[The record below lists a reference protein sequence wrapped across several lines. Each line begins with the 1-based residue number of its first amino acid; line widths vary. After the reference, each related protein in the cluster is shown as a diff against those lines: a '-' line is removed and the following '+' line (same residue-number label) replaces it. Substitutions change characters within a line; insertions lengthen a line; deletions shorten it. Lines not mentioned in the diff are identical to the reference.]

1 MQNNLL
7 NLASIAPMAI
17 LGGFALLMLA
27 VSLFA
32 RTLSYKFYAVITILA
47 LALGFGLVFGYNS
60 GIRGLFDVMLVDGIA
75 TLSMLIMLAGSI
87 FFIFLSLGARSAHE
101 YHTAEFFVLFLFVLV
116 GYEFMVAS
124 ESLMMILVG
133 LETGSLALYTL
144 IALHNRARSVEA
156 ALKYFIMGALGSGF
170 FAFGAAM
177 FFLSTGSMEISNIAQ
192 IAKSSNLQTSILLF
206 AACSFM
212 IVSIGF
218 KLSLIPF
225 HTWTPDVY
233 EGASSAMAGFMS
245 VVPKIAGFVV
255 AIRLFEA
262 LGSIGV
268 QWLNI
273 VLYAVAVATM
283 SLANLMALVQRDIKR
298 MLAFSSVSHAGFVL
312 CAIVIGSTQANA
324 ALFTYWILYAVANLG
339 AFAFIWCVRQRR
351 ARSLNLKFKAQS
363 PALNLNANSEE
374 KWNFT
379 RKTAP
384 VFAAGRESGF
394 AAGDDGLNFKAEA
407 DESNFKLEDEAG
419 EGNFKTERFEKNF
432 KFDGDAR
439 GGGIKIDRDAQARSR
454 ADKSGAEICEQSSK
468 FTARFEHPFEK
479 FDGLIRTHPLFAL
492 CAAIFMLSLAGIP
505 PFSVFWGKMY
515 LLSAAVNSGYFALA
529 VIMAVN
535 SALALYY
542 YLRLIVRMFLHEPR
556 EDAELDGSLSAVSVQ
571 IKFAVVLASVAC
583 VLAPF
588 LVKFLTGAVNNFV
601 FLSGY

>member
-87 FFIFLSLGARSAHE
+87 FFIFLSLGARSAHD

-124 ESLMMILVG
+124 ESLMVILVG

-177 FFLSTGSMEISNIAQ
+177 FFISTGSMEISNIAQ
-192 IAKSSNLQTSILLF
+192 IAKSSNLQTNVLLF

-233 EGASSAMAGFMS
+233 EGASSAMAGFLS

-262 LGSIGV
+262 LQSIGV

-283 SLANLMALVQRDIKR
+283 SLSNLMALVQRDVKR

-351 ARSLNLKFKAQS
+351 ACSLNLKFKTRS
-363 PALNLNANSEE
+363 PALNLNAN
-374 KWNFT
+374 
-379 RKTAP
+379 
-384 VFAAGRESGF
+384 G
-394 AAGDDGLNFKAEA
+394 
-407 DESNFKLEDEAG
+407 ED
-419 EGNFKTERFEKNF
+419 EGNFISNAKLSFSQNHELADSANELNLGVNGQNLACGERSSKASEQNSKENEQNF
-432 KFDGDAR
+432 KESEPGTEASFFGT
-439 GGGIKIDRDAQARSR
+439 KTCEP
-454 ADKSGAEICEQSSK
+454 GAEICAQSSK
-468 FTARFEHPFEK
+468 FAARFEHPFEK

-556 EDAELDGSLSAVSVQ
+556 EDAELDGSLSTVSVQ

>member
-124 ESLMMILVG
+124 ENLMMILVG

-144 IALHNRARSVEA
+144 IALHNRARSIEA

-170 FAFGAAM
+170 FVFGAAM

-192 IAKSSNLQTSILLF
+192 IAKSSNLQTSVLLF

-273 VLYAVAVATM
+273 VLYVVAVVTM
-283 SLANLMALVQRDIKR
+283 SLANLMALVQRDVKR

-351 ARSLNLKFKAQS
+351 ARSLNLKFKTQS
-363 PALNLNANSEE
+363 PALNLNANGKE

-384 VFAAGRESGF
+384 AFAADRESGF

-407 DESNFKLEDEAG
+407 DERNFKLEDEAG

-432 KFDGDAR
+432 KFDSGGR
-439 GGGIKIDRDAQARSR
+439 GGGIKIDRDAQDRSR
-454 ADKSGAEICEQSSK
+454 ADRPGAEICAQSSK
-468 FTARFEHPFEK
+468 FAARFEHPFEK

-556 EDAELDGSLSAVSVQ
+556 EDAGLDGSLSAVSVQ

>member
-1 MQNNLL
+1 
-7 NLASIAPMAI
+7 MAI

-192 IAKSSNLQTSILLF
+192 IAKSSNLQTNVLLF

-233 EGASSAMAGFMS
+233 EGASSAMAGFLS

-262 LGSIGV
+262 LQSIGV

-273 VLYAVAVATM
+273 VLYAVAVLTM
-283 SLANLMALVQRDIKR
+283 SLANLMALVQRDVKR

-351 ARSLNLKFKAQS
+351 ARSLNLKFKTQNS
-363 PALNLNANSEE
+363 ALNLNVNGEASESSISNTKPAFSQNHE
-374 KWNFT
+374 
-379 RKTAP
+379 P
-384 VFAAGRESGF
+384 SSAGELNLGASGQIS
-394 AAGDDGLNFKAEA
+394 ACGERNFKVSEQNSKASGSNLKATEPGAEA
-407 DESNFKLEDEAG
+407 SLFG
-419 EGNFKTERFEKNF
+419 TKTCEP
-432 KFDGDAR
+432 GA
-439 GGGIKIDRDAQARSR
+439 KICA
-454 ADKSGAEICEQSSK
+454 QSSK
-468 FTARFEHPFEK
+468 FAARFEHPFEK

-556 EDAELDGSLSAVSVQ
+556 KDAELDGSLSAVSVQ

-583 VLAPF
+583 VLAPL

>member
-144 IALHNRARSVEA
+144 IALHNRARSIEA

-192 IAKSSNLQTSILLF
+192 IAKSSNLQTNVLLF

-233 EGASSAMAGFMS
+233 DGASSAMAGFLS

-262 LGSIGV
+262 LQSIGV

-273 VLYAVAVATM
+273 VLYAVAVLTM
-283 SLANLMALVQRDIKR
+283 SLANLMALVQRDVKR
-298 MLAFSSVSHAGFVL
+298 MLAFSSISHAGFVL

-351 ARSLNLKFKAQS
+351 ARSLNLKFKTQS
-363 PALNLNANSEE
+363 SALNLNANGEGSESFISNAKPAFSQNHE
-374 KWNFT
+374 
-379 RKTAP
+379 P
-384 VFAAGRESGF
+384 SSAGKLNLGASGQIS
-394 AAGDDGLNFKAEA
+394 ACDEWNFKASEQ
-407 DESNFKLEDEAG
+407 NFKVG
-419 EGNFKTERFEKNF
+419 EQNSKENEQNFKASEP
-432 KFDGDAR
+432 
-439 GGGIKIDRDAQARSR
+439 
-454 ADKSGAEICEQSSK
+454 GAEATLFGTETCEPGAETFEQSSK

-542 YLRLIVRMFLHEPR
+542 YLRLIVRMFLHEPQ
-556 EDAELDGSLSAVSVQ
+556 EDAELDGSLGAVSVQ

>member
-32 RTLSYKFYAVITILA
+32 RRLSYKFYAVITILA

-144 IALHNRARSVEA
+144 IALHNRARSIEA

-192 IAKSSNLQTSILLF
+192 IAKSSNLQTSVLLF

-233 EGASSAMAGFMS
+233 EGASSAMTGFMS

-262 LGSIGV
+262 LESIGV
-268 QWLNI
+268 QWLNT

-283 SLANLMALVQRDIKR
+283 SLANLMALVQRDVKR

-351 ARSLNLKFKAQS
+351 ARSFGSGPEVGAAGLKFCYENSASNGQNFKTE
-363 PALNLNANSEE
+363 PACA
-374 KWNFT
+374 
-379 RKTAP
+379 R
-384 VFAAGRESGF
+384 
-394 AAGDDGLNFKAEA
+394 DDGLNFKAEA
-407 DESNFKLEDEAG
+407 DERNFKLEDEVG
-419 EGNFKTERFEKNF
+419 GGNFKTERFEKNF
-432 KFDGDAR
+432 KFDGGGR

-454 ADKSGAEICEQSSK
+454 VDKPGAEICAQSSK
-468 FTARFEHPFEK
+468 FAARFEHPFEK

-556 EDAELDGSLSAVSVQ
+556 TDAELNGSLSAVSVQ

>member
-144 IALHNRARSVEA
+144 IALHNRARSIEA

-192 IAKSSNLQTSILLF
+192 IAKSSNLQTSVLLF

-262 LGSIGV
+262 LGSIGM

-339 AFAFIWCVRQRR
+339 AFAFIWCVRQRH
-351 ARSLNLKFKAQS
+351 ARSFGSGPEVSAAGLKFCCESSASNGQD
-363 PALNLNANSEE
+363 
-374 KWNFT
+374 F
-379 RKTAP
+379 KTEA
-384 VFAAGRESGF
+384 VCAR
-394 AAGDDGLNFKAEA
+394 DDGLNFKAEA
-407 DESNFKLEDEAG
+407 GERNFKLGDEAG
-419 EGNFKTERFEKNF
+419 KGNFKTERFEKNF
-432 KFDGDAR
+432 KFDGGER
-439 GGGIKIDRDAQARSR
+439 GGGIKINRDAQARSR
-454 ADKSGAEICEQSSK
+454 ADRPGAEICEQSSK
-468 FTARFEHPFEK
+468 FAARFEHPFEK

-542 YLRLIVRMFLHEPR
+542 YLRLIVCMFLHEPR
-556 EDAELDGSLSAVSVQ
+556 EDAELDGSLDAVSVQ

>member
-1 MQNNLL
+1 
-7 NLASIAPMAI
+7 
-17 LGGFALLMLA
+17 MLA

-192 IAKSSNLQTSILLF
+192 IAKSSNLQTNVLLF

-233 EGASSAMAGFMS
+233 EGASSAMAGFLS

-283 SLANLMALVQRDIKR
+283 SLANLMALVQRDVKR

-339 AFAFIWCVRQRR
+339 AFAFIWCVRQRH
-351 ARSLNLKFKAQS
+351 ARSLNLKFKTQN
-363 PALNLNANSEE
+363 PTLNLNANGESFISNARPSFLQNHEPSFAGELNLDASGQISACAEWSVKASEQNS
-374 KWNFT
+374 K
-379 RKTAP
+379 
-384 VFAAGRESGF
+384 AGEQNLKASEPG
-394 AAGDDGLNFKAEA
+394 AEA
-407 DESNFKLEDEAG
+407 SFFG
-419 EGNFKTERFEKNF
+419 TETCEP
-432 KFDGDAR
+432 
-439 GGGIKIDRDAQARSR
+439 
-454 ADKSGAEICEQSSK
+454 GAEICAQSSK
-468 FTARFEHPFEK
+468 SAARFEHPFEK
-479 FDGLIRTHPLFAL
+479 FDGLIRTHLLFAL

-556 EDAELDGSLSAVSVQ
+556 EDAELDGSLGAVSVQ
-571 IKFAVVLASVAC
+571 IKFAVVLASAAC

>member
-144 IALHNRARSVEA
+144 IALHNRARSIEA
-156 ALKYFIMGALGSGF
+156 ALKYFIMGAMGSGF

-177 FFLSTGSMEISNIAQ
+177 FFLSTGSMEISHIAQ
-192 IAKSSNLQTSILLF
+192 IAKSSNLQTSVLLF
-206 AACSFM
+206 VACSFM

-233 EGASSAMAGFMS
+233 EGASSAMAGFLS

-262 LGSIGV
+262 LQSIGV

-273 VLYAVAVATM
+273 VLYAVAVLTM
-283 SLANLMALVQRDIKR
+283 SLANLMALVQRDVKR

-351 ARSLNLKFKAQS
+351 ARSLNLKFKTQS
-363 PALNLNANSEE
+363 PALNLNANGEE
-374 KWNFT
+374 KENFISNAKLSFSQDYEPGAT
-379 RKTAP
+379 GELNLGANGENLACGERSFK
-384 VFAAGRESGF
+384 AGEQ
-394 AAGDDGLNFKAEA
+394 NFKASEPGAEA
-407 DESNFKLEDEAG
+407 SFFG
-419 EGNFKTERFEKNF
+419 TETCEP
-432 KFDGDAR
+432 
-439 GGGIKIDRDAQARSR
+439 
-454 ADKSGAEICEQSSK
+454 GAEICAQSSK
-468 FTARFEHPFEK
+468 FAARFEHPFEK

-492 CAAIFMLSLAGIP
+492 CSAIFMLSLAGIP

-542 YLRLIVRMFLHEPR
+542 YLRLIVRMFLHEPQ
-556 EDAELDGSLSAVSVQ
+556 EDAELNGSLSAVSVQ
-571 IKFAVVLASVAC
+571 IKFAVVIASVAC

>member
-192 IAKSSNLQTSILLF
+192 IAKSSNLQTNVLLF

-233 EGASSAMAGFMS
+233 EGASSAMAGFLS

-262 LGSIGV
+262 LQSIGV

-273 VLYAVAVATM
+273 VLYAVAVLTM
-283 SLANLMALVQRDIKR
+283 SLANLMALVQRDVKR

-351 ARSLNLKFKAQS
+351 ARSLNLKFKTQS
-363 PALNLNANSEE
+363 PALNLNANGESSISNP
-374 KWNFT
+374 KPAFSQN
-379 RKTAP
+379 
-384 VFAAGRESGF
+384 RELGSTGE
-394 AAGDDGLNFKAEA
+394 LNLGENGQDSAYAEQ
-407 DESNFKLEDEAG
+407 
-419 EGNFKTERFEKNF
+419 NFKTTEQNSK
-432 KFDGDAR
+432 A
-439 GGGIKIDRDAQARSR
+439 GGPNLKAIEPGAEASLFGTETCEL
-454 ADKSGAEICEQSSK
+454 GAEICEQSSN
-468 FTARFEHPFEK
+468 FAARFEHPFEK

-556 EDAELDGSLSAVSVQ
+556 KDAELDGSLSAVSVQ
-571 IKFAVVLASVAC
+571 IKFAVVIASVAC

>member
-101 YHTAEFFVLFLFVLV
+101 YHTAEFFVLFLLVLV

-192 IAKSSNLQTSILLF
+192 IAKSSNLQTSVLLF

-283 SLANLMALVQRDIKR
+283 SLANLMALVQRDVKR
-298 MLAFSSVSHAGFVL
+298 MLAFSSISHAGFVL

-351 ARSLNLKFKAQS
+351 ARSFVSQPKVSAAGLKFCYE
-363 PALNLNANSEE
+363 NSASNGQ
-374 KWNFT
+374 NF
-379 RKTAP
+379 KTEPTCA
-384 VFAAGRESGF
+384 R
-394 AAGDDGLNFKAEA
+394 DDGQNFKAEA
-407 DESNFKLEDEAG
+407 DERNFKIEDEAG
-419 EGNFKTERFEKNF
+419 KGNFKIERSEKQF
-432 KFDGDAR
+432 KFDGGKR
-439 GGGIKIDRDAQARSR
+439 GRGIKIDRGTQTRSR
-454 ADKSGAEICEQSSK
+454 ADKSGAEICAQSSK
-468 FTARFEHPFEK
+468 FAARFEHPFEK

-505 PFSVFWGKMY
+505 PFSVFWGKIY

-542 YLRLIVRMFLHEPR
+542 YLHLIVRMFLHEPR
-556 EDAELDGSLSAVSVQ
+556 TDAELDGSLSAVSVQ

>member
-192 IAKSSNLQTSILLF
+192 IAKSSNLQTNVLLF

-233 EGASSAMAGFMS
+233 EGASSAMAGFLS

-262 LGSIGV
+262 LQSIGV

-273 VLYAVAVATM
+273 VLYAVAVLTM
-283 SLANLMALVQRDIKR
+283 SLSNLMALVQRDVKR

-351 ARSLNLKFKAQS
+351 ARSLNLKFKTQS
-363 PALNLNANSEE
+363 IALNLNANGEEGNFISNAKPSFSQNHEPVSAGELNLSENGQNLACGE
-374 KWNFT
+374 RSFKASEQNF
-379 RKTAP
+379 K
-384 VFAAGRESGF
+384 VGEQNSKENEQ
-394 AAGDDGLNFKAEA
+394 NFKASEPGAEA
-407 DESNFKLEDEAG
+407 TLFG
-419 EGNFKTERFEKNF
+419 TKTCEP
-432 KFDGDAR
+432 
-439 GGGIKIDRDAQARSR
+439 
-454 ADKSGAEICEQSSK
+454 GAEICAQSSK
-468 FTARFEHPFEK
+468 FAARFEHPFEK

-515 LLSAAVNSGYFALA
+515 LLSAAVNSGHFALA

-556 EDAELDGSLSAVSVQ
+556 EDAELDGSLGAVSVQ

>member
-101 YHTAEFFVLFLFVLV
+101 YHTAEFFVLFLLVLV

-192 IAKSSNLQTSILLF
+192 IAKSSNLQTNVLLF

-233 EGASSAMAGFMS
+233 EGASSAMAGFLS

-262 LGSIGV
+262 LQSIGV

-273 VLYAVAVATM
+273 VLYAVAVLTM
-283 SLANLMALVQRDIKR
+283 SLSNLMALVQRDVKR

-351 ARSLNLKFKAQS
+351 ARSLNLKFKTQNS
-363 PALNLNANSEE
+363 ALNLNTNGEDEENFISNAKLSFSQNHELGSTGKLNLGANGQISACAEWSVKASEQ
-374 KWNFT
+374 
-379 RKTAP
+379 
-384 VFAAGRESGF
+384 
-394 AAGDDGLNFKAEA
+394 NFKEN
-407 DESNFKLEDEAG
+407 EQNFKESEPGAEVSLFG
-419 EGNFKTERFEKNF
+419 TKTCEP
-432 KFDGDAR
+432 
-439 GGGIKIDRDAQARSR
+439 
-454 ADKSGAEICEQSSK
+454 GAEICAQSSK

-542 YLRLIVRMFLHEPR
+542 YLRLIVCMFLHEPR
-556 EDAELDGSLSAVSVQ
+556 EDAGLDGSLSAVSVQ

>member
-1 MQNNLL
+1 
-7 NLASIAPMAI
+7 MAI

-192 IAKSSNLQTSILLF
+192 IAKSSNLQTSVLLF

-233 EGASSAMAGFMS
+233 EGASSAMAGFLS

-262 LGSIGV
+262 LQSIGV

-283 SLANLMALVQRDIKR
+283 SLANLMALVQRDVKR

-351 ARSLNLKFKAQS
+351 ARSLNLKFKTQS
-363 PALNLNANSEE
+363 PALNLNAN
-374 KWNFT
+374 
-379 RKTAP
+379 
-384 VFAAGRESGF
+384 G
-394 AAGDDGLNFKAEA
+394 
-407 DESNFKLEDEAG
+407 ED
-419 EGNFKTERFEKNF
+419 EGNFISNAKLSFSQNHELGSTSKLNLDANGQISACAEQNF
-432 KFDGDAR
+432 KMAEQNS
-439 GGGIKIDRDAQARSR
+439 KA
-454 ADKSGAEICEQSSK
+454 SGSNLKAIEPGAEASLFGTETCEPSAEICAQSSK
-468 FTARFEHPFEK
+468 FSARFEHPFEK

-556 EDAELDGSLSAVSVQ
+556 EDAGLDGSLSAVSVQ

-583 VLAPF
+583 ALAPF

>member
-1 MQNNLL
+1 
-7 NLASIAPMAI
+7 MAI

-170 FAFGAAM
+170 FAFGAAI

-233 EGASSAMAGFMS
+233 EGASSAMAGFLS

-262 LGSIGV
+262 LQSIGV

-273 VLYAVAVATM
+273 VLYAVAVLTM
-283 SLANLMALVQRDIKR
+283 SLANLMALVQRDVKR

-324 ALFTYWILYAVANLG
+324 ALFTYWILYAAANLG

-351 ARSLNLKFKAQS
+351 ASSFESGPEVGAGGLKFCYE
-363 PALNLNANSEE
+363 NSASNGQ
-374 KWNFT
+374 NF
-379 RKTAP
+379 KTELAC
-384 VFAAGRESGF
+384 AR
-394 AAGDDGLNFKAEA
+394 DDGLNFKTEA
-407 DESNFKLEDEAG
+407 DGRNFKLEDEAG
-419 EGNFKTERFEKNF
+419 KGNFKTERFEKNF
-432 KFDGDAR
+432 KFDG
-439 GGGIKIDRDAQARSR
+439 GGQGGDIKIDRDAQTGSR
-454 ADKSGAEICEQSSK
+454 VDKPGAEICAQSSRLA
-468 FTARFEHPFEK
+468 ARFEHPFDK

-492 CAAIFMLSLAGIP
+492 CSAIFMLSLAGIP

-556 EDAELDGSLSAVSVQ
+556 KDAELDGSLSAVSVQ

>member
-1 MQNNLL
+1 
-7 NLASIAPMAI
+7 MAI

-32 RTLSYKFYAVITILA
+32 RALSYKFYAVITILA

-192 IAKSSNLQTSILLF
+192 IAKSSNLQTNVLLF

-233 EGASSAMAGFMS
+233 EGASSAMAGFLS

-262 LGSIGV
+262 LQSIGV

-273 VLYAVAVATM
+273 VLYAIAVLTM
-283 SLANLMALVQRDIKR
+283 SLANLMALVQRDVKR

-351 ARSLNLKFKAQS
+351 ARSLNLKFKTQS
-363 PALNLNANSEE
+363 PALNLNANGESFISNAKPAFSQNHE
-374 KWNFT
+374 
-379 RKTAP
+379 P
-384 VFAAGRESGF
+384 SFAGELNLDASGQDS
-394 AAGDDGLNFKAEA
+394 ACGEWNFKASEQNSKANGSNLKAIEPGAEA
-407 DESNFKLEDEAG
+407 TLFG
-419 EGNFKTERFEKNF
+419 TETCEP
-432 KFDGDAR
+432 
-439 GGGIKIDRDAQARSR
+439 
-454 ADKSGAEICEQSSK
+454 GAEICAQSSK
-468 FTARFEHPFEK
+468 FTVRFEHPFEK

-556 EDAELDGSLSAVSVQ
+556 KDAELDGSLSAVSVQ

>member
-124 ESLMMILVG
+124 ENLMMILVG

-144 IALHNRARSVEA
+144 IALHNRTRSVEA

-170 FAFGAAM
+170 FAFGAVM

-192 IAKSSNLQTSILLF
+192 IAKSSNLQTSVLLF

-233 EGASSAMAGFMS
+233 EGAGSAMAGFLS

-262 LGSIGV
+262 LQSIGV

-273 VLYAVAVATM
+273 VLYAVAVLTM
-283 SLANLMALVQRDIKR
+283 SLANLMALVQRDVKR
-298 MLAFSSVSHAGFVL
+298 MLAFSSISHAGFVL

-351 ARSLNLKFKAQS
+351 ARSLNLKFKTQS
-363 PALNLNANSEE
+363 PALNLNANGESFISNARLSFSQNDE
-374 KWNFT
+374 
-379 RKTAP
+379 P
-384 VFAAGRESGF
+384 SFAGELNLDASGQNL
-394 AAGDDGLNFKAEA
+394 ACGEWNFKASEQNSKANGQNLKATGPGAEA
-407 DESNFKLEDEAG
+407 SLFG
-419 EGNFKTERFEKNF
+419 TKTCEP
-432 KFDGDAR
+432 
-439 GGGIKIDRDAQARSR
+439 
-454 ADKSGAEICEQSSK
+454 GAEICEQSSK

-542 YLRLIVRMFLHEPR
+542 YLRLIVRMFLHEPQAN
-556 EDAELDGSLSAVSVQ
+556 AELDGSLGAVSVQ

>member
-60 GIRGLFDVMLVDGIA
+60 GIHGLFDVMLVDGIA

-144 IALHNRARSVEA
+144 IALHNRARSIEA

-192 IAKSSNLQTSILLF
+192 IAKSSNLQTNVLLF

-245 VVPKIAGFVV
+245 VVPNIAGFVV

-262 LGSIGV
+262 LQSIGV

-273 VLYAVAVATM
+273 VLYAVAVLTM
-283 SLANLMALVQRDIKR
+283 SLANLMALVQRDVKR

-351 ARSLNLKFKAQS
+351 ARSLNLKFKTQS
-363 PALNLNANSEE
+363 PALNLNANGEEGNFISNAKLSFSQNHKLGSTGELNLSANGQNSACDERSFKASEQ
-374 KWNFT
+374 NF
-379 RKTAP
+379 K
-384 VFAAGRESGF
+384 VGEQNSKENEQ
-394 AAGDDGLNFKAEA
+394 NFKAIEPCAEA
-407 DESNFKLEDEAG
+407 ALFG
-419 EGNFKTERFEKNF
+419 TETCEL
-432 KFDGDAR
+432 
-439 GGGIKIDRDAQARSR
+439 
-454 ADKSGAEICEQSSK
+454 GAKICEQSSN
-468 FTARFEHPFEK
+468 FAARFEHPFEK

-556 EDAELDGSLSAVSVQ
+556 KDAELDGSLSTVSVQ

>member
-144 IALHNRARSVEA
+144 IALHNRTRSIEA

-192 IAKSSNLQTSILLF
+192 IAKSSNLQTNVLLF

-283 SLANLMALVQRDIKR
+283 SLANLMALVQRDVKR

-351 ARSLNLKFKAQS
+351 ERSLNLKFKTQS
-363 PALNLNANSEE
+363 PALNLNANGESSISNSKPAFSQNHEPGSAGELNLGASGQDSACAEWSVKASEQNSKASE
-374 KWNFT
+374 Q
-379 RKTAP
+379 
-384 VFAAGRESGF
+384 
-394 AAGDDGLNFKAEA
+394 NFKAIEPGAEA
-407 DESNFKLEDEAG
+407 TLFG
-419 EGNFKTERFEKNF
+419 TETCEP
-432 KFDGDAR
+432 
-439 GGGIKIDRDAQARSR
+439 
-454 ADKSGAEICEQSSK
+454 GAEICEQSSK

-515 LLSAAVNSGYFALA
+515 LLSAAVNSGYFTLA

-556 EDAELDGSLSAVSVQ
+556 KDAELDGSLSAVSVQ

>member
-1 MQNNLL
+1 
-7 NLASIAPMAI
+7 MAI

-170 FAFGAAM
+170 FAFGAVM

-192 IAKSSNLQTSILLF
+192 IAKSSNLQTNVLLF

-233 EGASSAMAGFMS
+233 EGASSAMAGFLS

-262 LGSIGV
+262 LQSIGV

-273 VLYAVAVATM
+273 VLYAVAVLTM
-283 SLANLMALVQRDIKR
+283 SLANLMALVQRDVKR
-298 MLAFSSVSHAGFVL
+298 MLAFSSISHAGFVL

-351 ARSLNLKFKAQS
+351 ARSLNLKFKTQS
-363 PALNLNANSEE
+363 PALNLNANGESSISNPKPAFSQNHEPSFAGELNLSSSGQDSVCAEWSVKASEQNS
-374 KWNFT
+374 K
-379 RKTAP
+379 A
-384 VFAAGRESGF
+384 SGSNLK
-394 AAGDDGLNFKAEA
+394 ATKLGAEA
-407 DESNFKLEDEAG
+407 SLFG
-419 EGNFKTERFEKNF
+419 TKTCEP
-432 KFDGDAR
+432 
-439 GGGIKIDRDAQARSR
+439 
-454 ADKSGAEICEQSSK
+454 GAEICAQSSK
-468 FTARFEHPFEK
+468 FAARFEHPFEK

-556 EDAELDGSLSAVSVQ
+556 EDAEFDGSLSAVSVQ

>member
-1 MQNNLL
+1 
-7 NLASIAPMAI
+7 MAI

-27 VSLFA
+27 VSLFV

-192 IAKSSNLQTSILLF
+192 IAKSSNLQTSVLLF

-233 EGASSAMAGFMS
+233 EGASSAMAGFLS

-262 LGSIGV
+262 LQSIGV

-273 VLYAVAVATM
+273 VLYAVAVLTM
-283 SLANLMALVQRDIKR
+283 SLANLMALVQRDVKR

-324 ALFTYWILYAVANLG
+324 ALFNYWILYAVANLG
-339 AFAFIWCVRQRR
+339 AFAFIWCVRERR
-351 ARSLNLKFKAQS
+351 ARSLNLKFKTQS
-363 PALNLNANSEE
+363 VALNLNTNGDEEGIFISNAKLSFSQNHELADLANELNLGANGENLACGERSF
-374 KWNFT
+374 K
-379 RKTAP
+379 
-384 VFAAGRESGF
+384 SGEQNSKENEQ
-394 AAGDDGLNFKAEA
+394 NFKESEPGAEA
-407 DESNFKLEDEAG
+407 ALFG
-419 EGNFKTERFEKNF
+419 TETCEP
-432 KFDGDAR
+432 GA
-439 GGGIKIDRDAQARSR
+439 KICA
-454 ADKSGAEICEQSSK
+454 QSSK
-468 FTARFEHPFEK
+468 FAARFEHPFEK

-492 CAAIFMLSLAGIP
+492 CVAIFMLSLAGIP

-556 EDAELDGSLSAVSVQ
+556 KDAELDGSLSAVSVQ

>member
-233 EGASSAMAGFMS
+233 EGASSAMAGFLS

-262 LGSIGV
+262 LQSIGV

-273 VLYAVAVATM
+273 VLYAVAVLTM
-283 SLANLMALVQRDIKR
+283 SLANLMALVQRDVKR

-324 ALFTYWILYAVANLG
+324 ALFTYWILYAVANFG

-351 ARSLNLKFKAQS
+351 ARSLNLKFKTQS
-363 PALNLNANSEE
+363 PALNLNANGESSISNAKPTFSQNHELADLANELNLGANGQISACAEWSVKASEQNS
-374 KWNFT
+374 K
-379 RKTAP
+379 
-384 VFAAGRESGF
+384 AGEQNLKASEPG
-394 AAGDDGLNFKAEA
+394 AEA
-407 DESNFKLEDEAG
+407 SFFG
-419 EGNFKTERFEKNF
+419 TETCEP
-432 KFDGDAR
+432 
-439 GGGIKIDRDAQARSR
+439 
-454 ADKSGAEICEQSSK
+454 GAEICAQSSK
-468 FTARFEHPFEK
+468 FAARFEHPFEK
-479 FDGLIRTHPLFAL
+479 FDGLIRTHLLFAL

-556 EDAELDGSLSAVSVQ
+556 EDAELDGSLGAVSVQ
-571 IKFAVVLASVAC
+571 IKFAVVLASAAC

>member
-192 IAKSSNLQTSILLF
+192 IAKSSNLQTSVLLF

-233 EGASSAMAGFMS
+233 EGASSAMAGFLS

-262 LGSIGV
+262 LQSIGV

-273 VLYAVAVATM
+273 VLYAVAVLTM
-283 SLANLMALVQRDIKR
+283 SLANLMALVQRDVKR

-351 ARSLNLKFKAQS
+351 ARSLNLKFKTQS
-363 PALNLNANSEE
+363 PALNLNANGEE
-374 KWNFT
+374 KENFISNAKLSFSQDYEPGAT
-379 RKTAP
+379 GELNLGANGQNLACGERSFK
-384 VFAAGRESGF
+384 AGEQ
-394 AAGDDGLNFKAEA
+394 NFKASEPGAEA
-407 DESNFKLEDEAG
+407 SFFG
-419 EGNFKTERFEKNF
+419 TETCEP
-432 KFDGDAR
+432 
-439 GGGIKIDRDAQARSR
+439 
-454 ADKSGAEICEQSSK
+454 GAEICAQSSK
-468 FTARFEHPFEK
+468 FAARFEHPFEK

-492 CAAIFMLSLAGIP
+492 CSAIFMLSLAGIP

>member
-192 IAKSSNLQTSILLF
+192 IAKSSNLQTSVLLF

-233 EGASSAMAGFMS
+233 EGASSAMAGFLS

-262 LGSIGV
+262 LQSIGV

-283 SLANLMALVQRDIKR
+283 SLANLMALVQRDVKR

-351 ARSLNLKFKAQS
+351 ARSLNLKFKTQS
-363 PALNLNANSEE
+363 PALNLNANGESSIS
-374 KWNFT
+374 NT
-379 RKTAP
+379 RP
-384 VFAAGRESGF
+384 SFSQNHESSFAGELNLDANGQISACAEQ
-394 AAGDDGLNFKAEA
+394 NFKMAEQNSKASGSNLKAIEPGAEA
-407 DESNFKLEDEAG
+407 SLFG
-419 EGNFKTERFEKNF
+419 TETCEP
-432 KFDGDAR
+432 
-439 GGGIKIDRDAQARSR
+439 S
-454 ADKSGAEICEQSSK
+454 AEICAQSSK
-468 FTARFEHPFEK
+468 FSARFEHPFEK

-556 EDAELDGSLSAVSVQ
+556 EDAGLDGSLSAVSVQ

-583 VLAPF
+583 ALAPF

>member
-1 MQNNLL
+1 
-7 NLASIAPMAI
+7 MAI

-124 ESLMMILVG
+124 ENLMMILVG

-144 IALHNRARSVEA
+144 IALHNRARSIEA

-192 IAKSSNLQTSILLF
+192 IAKSSNLQTSVLLF

-233 EGASSAMAGFMS
+233 EGASSAMTGFMS

-262 LGSIGV
+262 LGSIGM

-283 SLANLMALVQRDIKR
+283 SLANLMALVQRDVKR

-339 AFAFIWCVRQRR
+339 AFAFVWCVRQRR
-351 ARSLNLKFKAQS
+351 ARSLNLKFKTRS
-363 PALNLNANSEE
+363 PALNLNTNGEGSISNVRPSFSQNYESDSTSKLNLGVNGENLACGERSSKASEQNSKENE
-374 KWNFT
+374 Q
-379 RKTAP
+379 
-384 VFAAGRESGF
+384 
-394 AAGDDGLNFKAEA
+394 NFKASEP
-407 DESNFKLEDEAG
+407 
-419 EGNFKTERFEKNF
+419 
-432 KFDGDAR
+432 
-439 GGGIKIDRDAQARSR
+439 
-454 ADKSGAEICEQSSK
+454 GAEASLFGTEACKPGAETFEQSSK

-556 EDAELDGSLSAVSVQ
+556 EDAELNGSLGAVSVQ

>member
-1 MQNNLL
+1 
-7 NLASIAPMAI
+7 MAI

-144 IALHNRARSVEA
+144 IALHNRARSIEA

-192 IAKSSNLQTSILLF
+192 IAKSSNLQTNVLLF

-233 EGASSAMAGFMS
+233 EGASSAMAGFLS

-273 VLYAVAVATM
+273 VLYAVAVLTM
-283 SLANLMALVQRDIKR
+283 SLANLMALVQRDVKR

-339 AFAFIWCVRQRR
+339 AFAFVWCVRQRR
-351 ARSLNLKFKAQS
+351 ARSLNLKFKTQS
-363 PALNLNANSEE
+363 PALNLNANGESSISNPKPAFSQNREPSFAGKLNLGANGQISACTEWSVKASEQNSKASGPNLKAIE
-374 KWNFT
+374 PGVEASLFGT
-379 RKTAP
+379 KTCEP
-384 VFAAGRESGF
+384 
-394 AAGDDGLNFKAEA
+394 
-407 DESNFKLEDEAG
+407 
-419 EGNFKTERFEKNF
+419 
-432 KFDGDAR
+432 
-439 GGGIKIDRDAQARSR
+439 
-454 ADKSGAEICEQSSK
+454 GAEICAQSSK
-468 FTARFEHPFEK
+468 FAARFEHPFEK

-556 EDAELDGSLSAVSVQ
+556 KDAELDGSLSAVSVQ
-571 IKFAVVLASVAC
+571 IKFAVVLASAAC

>member
-1 MQNNLL
+1 
-7 NLASIAPMAI
+7 MAI

-47 LALGFGLVFGYNS
+47 LALGLGLVFGYNS

-124 ESLMMILVG
+124 ENLMMILVG

-192 IAKSSNLQTSILLF
+192 IAKSSNLQTNVLLF

-233 EGASSAMAGFMS
+233 EGASSAMAGFLS

-283 SLANLMALVQRDIKR
+283 SLANLMALVQRDVKR

-351 ARSLNLKFKAQS
+351 ARALNLKFKTQN
-363 PALNLNANSEE
+363 PALNLNIN
-374 KWNFT
+374 
-379 RKTAP
+379 
-384 VFAAGRESGF
+384 
-394 AAGDDGLNFKAEA
+394 
-407 DESNFKLEDEAG
+407 DED
-419 EGNFKTERFEKNF
+419 EGNFISNAKLSFSQNHELADSADELNLGANGQNLAYGERSFKASEQNF
-432 KFDGDAR
+432 KVGEQNFKESEPGAEASFF
-439 GGGIKIDRDAQARSR
+439 GTETCEP
-454 ADKSGAEICEQSSK
+454 GAEICAQSSK

-556 EDAELDGSLSAVSVQ
+556 KDAELDGSLGAVSVQ

>member
-1 MQNNLL
+1 
-7 NLASIAPMAI
+7 MAI

-170 FAFGAAM
+170 FAFGATM

-192 IAKSSNLQTSILLF
+192 IAKSSNLQTSVLLF

-262 LGSIGV
+262 LQSIGV

-273 VLYAVAVATM
+273 VLYAVAVLTM
-283 SLANLMALVQRDIKR
+283 SLSNLMALVQRDVKR

-351 ARSLNLKFKAQS
+351 ARSLNLKFKTQS
-363 PALNLNANSEE
+363 PALNLIANGENSISNAKPSFSQNHEPSFAGELNLGASWQDSACAEWSVKASE
-374 KWNFT
+374 
-379 RKTAP
+379 
-384 VFAAGRESGF
+384 
-394 AAGDDGLNFKAEA
+394 LCAEA
-407 DESNFKLEDEAG
+407 SLFG
-419 EGNFKTERFEKNF
+419 TKTCEP
-432 KFDGDAR
+432 
-439 GGGIKIDRDAQARSR
+439 
-454 ADKSGAEICEQSSK
+454 GAEICAQSSK

-556 EDAELDGSLSAVSVQ
+556 EDAELDGSLGTVSVQ

>member
-124 ESLMMILVG
+124 ENLMMILVG

-144 IALHNRARSVEA
+144 IALHNRARSIEA

-192 IAKSSNLQTSILLF
+192 IAKSSNLQTNILLF

-233 EGASSAMAGFMS
+233 EGASSAMAGFLS

-262 LGSIGV
+262 LQSIGV

-283 SLANLMALVQRDIKR
+283 SLANLMALVQRDVKR
-298 MLAFSSVSHAGFVL
+298 MLAFSSISHAGFVL

-351 ARSLNLKFKAQS
+351 ARSLNLKFKTRS
-363 PALNLNANSEE
+363 PALNLNAN
-374 KWNFT
+374 
-379 RKTAP
+379 
-384 VFAAGRESGF
+384 GESSISNAKSAFSQNHEVSSTGK
-394 AAGDDGLNFKAEA
+394 LNLGASGQNSA
-407 DESNFKLEDEAG
+407 CDEW
-419 EGNFKTERFEKNF
+419 NFKTSEQNSKASGSNLKATEP
-432 KFDGDAR
+432 
-439 GGGIKIDRDAQARSR
+439 
-454 ADKSGAEICEQSSK
+454 GAEASLFGTETCEPGAETFEQSSK

-556 EDAELDGSLSAVSVQ
+556 EDAELDGSLGAVSVQ

>member
-192 IAKSSNLQTSILLF
+192 IAKSSNLQTNVLLF

-233 EGASSAMAGFMS
+233 EGASSAMAGFLS

-262 LGSIGV
+262 LQSIGV

-273 VLYAVAVATM
+273 VLYAVAVLTM
-283 SLANLMALVQRDIKR
+283 SLANLMALVQRDVKR
-298 MLAFSSVSHAGFVL
+298 MLAFSSISHAGFVL

-324 ALFTYWILYAVANLG
+324 ALFTYWILYAAANLG

-351 ARSLNLKFKAQS
+351 ARSLNLKFKTQS
-363 PALNLNANSEE
+363 PALNLNANGESSISNPRPAFSQNREPSFAGELNLSENGQNLTCNE
-374 KWNFT
+374 RSFK
-379 RKTAP
+379 
-384 VFAAGRESGF
+384 AGEQ
-394 AAGDDGLNFKAEA
+394 NFKENEQNFKESEPGAEA
-407 DESNFKLEDEAG
+407 IPFS
-419 EGNFKTERFEKNF
+419 TETCEL
-432 KFDGDAR
+432 
-439 GGGIKIDRDAQARSR
+439 
-454 ADKSGAEICEQSSK
+454 GAEICEQSSK
-468 FTARFEHPFEK
+468 FAARFEHPFEK

-556 EDAELDGSLSAVSVQ
+556 KDAELDGSLSAVSVQ

>member
-1 MQNNLL
+1 MQNDLL

-192 IAKSSNLQTSILLF
+192 IAKSSNLQTNVLLF

-262 LGSIGV
+262 LQSIGV

-273 VLYAVAVATM
+273 VLYAVAVLTM
-283 SLANLMALVQRDIKR
+283 SLSNLMALVQRDVKR
-298 MLAFSSVSHAGFVL
+298 MLAFSSISHAGFVL

-351 ARSLNLKFKAQS
+351 ARSLNLKFKTQS
-363 PALNLNANSEE
+363 LALNLNAN
-374 KWNFT
+374 
-379 RKTAP
+379 
-384 VFAAGRESGF
+384 G
-394 AAGDDGLNFKAEA
+394 
-407 DESNFKLEDEAG
+407 ED
-419 EGNFKTERFEKNF
+419 EGNFISNTKLSFSQNHEPVSAGELNLSENGQNLTCNERSFKVGEQNF
-432 KFDGDAR
+432 KENEQNFKESEPGAEASLF
-439 GGGIKIDRDAQARSR
+439 GTETCEP
-454 ADKSGAEICEQSSK
+454 GAEICAQSSK
-468 FTARFEHPFEK
+468 FAARFEHPFEK

-556 EDAELDGSLSAVSVQ
+556 KDAGLDGSLGAVSVQ

>member
-1 MQNNLL
+1 MQDSLL
-7 NLASIAPMAI
+7 NLASIAPMAV

-32 RTLSYKFYAVITILA
+32 RALSYKFYAVITILA

-60 GIRGLFDVMLVDGIA
+60 GIRGLFNVMLVDGIA

-87 FFIFLSLGARSAHE
+87 FFIWLSLGARSAHE
-101 YHTAEFFVLFLFVLV
+101 YHTAEFFALFLFMIV

-124 ESLMMILVG
+124 ENLMMIFVG

-144 IALHNRARSVEA
+144 IALHNRARSIEA
-156 ALKYFIMGALGSGF
+156 ALKYFIMGAMGSGF

-177 FFLSTGSMEISNIAQ
+177 FFLSTGSVEISHIAQ
-192 IAKSSNLQTSILLF
+192 IAKSSNLQTSVLLF
-206 AACSFM
+206 VACSFM
-212 IVSIGF
+212 IVSVGF

-262 LGSIGV
+262 LERIGV
-268 QWLNI
+268 QWLDV
-273 VLYAVAVATM
+273 VLYAAAVTTM
-283 SLANLMALVQRDIKR
+283 SLANLMALVQRDVKR

-351 ARSLNLKFKAQS
+351 ARGFGSGPEVGAAGLKFCYENSASNGLNFKTE
-363 PALNLNANSEE
+363 PARA
-374 KWNFT
+374 
-379 RKTAP
+379 R
-384 VFAAGRESGF
+384 
-394 AAGDDGLNFKAEA
+394 DDGLNFKAEA
-407 DESNFKLEDEAG
+407 DERNFKLGDEANK
-419 EGNFKTERFEKNF
+419 GNFKTERFEKKF
-432 KFDGDAR
+432 KFDGGGR
-439 GGGIKIDRDAQARSR
+439 GEGIKIDRDAQARSR
-454 ADKSGAEICEQSSK
+454 TDRPSAEICAQSSK
-468 FTARFEHPFEK
+468 FAARFEHPFEK

-556 EDAELDGSLSAVSVQ
+556 EDAELDGSLGTVSVQ
-571 IKFAVVLASVAC
+571 IKFAVVLASAAC

>member
-192 IAKSSNLQTSILLF
+192 IAKSSNLQTNVLLF

-225 HTWTPDVY
+225 HNWTPDVY

-283 SLANLMALVQRDIKR
+283 SLANLMALVQRDVKR

-351 ARSLNLKFKAQS
+351 ARSFGSGPEVSAEGLKFCYENSASNGQNFKTE
-363 PALNLNANSEE
+363 PARA
-374 KWNFT
+374 
-379 RKTAP
+379 R
-384 VFAAGRESGF
+384 
-394 AAGDDGLNFKAEA
+394 DDGLNFKAEA
-407 DESNFKLEDEAG
+407 DERNFKLEDESG

-432 KFDGDAR
+432 KFDSGGR

-454 ADKSGAEICEQSSK
+454 ADRPGAEICAQSSK
-468 FTARFEHPFEK
+468 FAARFEHPFEK

-556 EDAELDGSLSAVSVQ
+556 EDAGLDGSLSAVSVQ

>member
-1 MQNNLL
+1 M
-7 NLASIAPMAI
+7 
-17 LGGFALLMLA
+17 MLA

-124 ESLMMILVG
+124 ENLMMILVG

-144 IALHNRARSVEA
+144 IALHNRARSIEA

-170 FAFGAAM
+170 FVFGAAM

-192 IAKSSNLQTSILLF
+192 IAKSSNLQTSVLLF

-233 EGASSAMAGFMS
+233 EGASSAMVGFLS

-262 LGSIGV
+262 LERIGV

-273 VLYAVAVATM
+273 VLYAVAVLTM
-283 SLANLMALVQRDIKR
+283 SLANLMALVQRDVKR
-298 MLAFSSVSHAGFVL
+298 MLAFSSISHAGFVL

-351 ARSLNLKFKAQS
+351 ARSLNLKFKTQS
-363 PALNLNANSEE
+363 PALNLNANGESSISNPKPAFSQNHEPSSAGELNLGSSGQISACAEWNSKTSEQ
-374 KWNFT
+374 NS
-379 RKTAP
+379 KTA
-384 VFAAGRESGF
+384 EQNSKENEQ
-394 AAGDDGLNFKAEA
+394 NFKASEP
-407 DESNFKLEDEAG
+407 
-419 EGNFKTERFEKNF
+419 
-432 KFDGDAR
+432 
-439 GGGIKIDRDAQARSR
+439 
-454 ADKSGAEICEQSSK
+454 GAEASFFGTETCEPGAKICEQSSN
-468 FTARFEHPFEK
+468 FAARFEHPFEK

-542 YLRLIVRMFLHEPR
+542 YLRLIVRMFLREPR
-556 EDAELDGSLSAVSVQ
+556 EDAELNGSLSAVSVQ

>member
-1 MQNNLL
+1 
-7 NLASIAPMAI
+7 MAI

-156 ALKYFIMGALGSGF
+156 ALKYFIMGALGSSF

-192 IAKSSNLQTSILLF
+192 IAKSSNLQTNVLLF

-233 EGASSAMAGFMS
+233 EGASSAMAGFLS

-273 VLYAVAVATM
+273 VLYAVAVVTM
-283 SLANLMALVQRDIKR
+283 SLANLMALVQRDVKR

-324 ALFTYWILYAVANLG
+324 ALFTYWILYTVANLG

-351 ARSLNLKFKAQS
+351 ARSLNLKFKTQS
-363 PALNLNANSEE
+363 PALNLNANGDEE
-374 KWNFT
+374 GNFISNA
-379 RKTAP
+379 KLSFSQNHEP
-384 VFAAGRESGF
+384 VSAGELNLGENGENLACGEWSF
-394 AAGDDGLNFKAEA
+394 KAGEQNSKENEQNFKASEL
-407 DESNFKLEDEAG
+407 S
-419 EGNFKTERFEKNF
+419 TEVIPFGTETCEP
-432 KFDGDAR
+432 
-439 GGGIKIDRDAQARSR
+439 
-454 ADKSGAEICEQSSK
+454 GAEICAQSSRLA
-468 FTARFEHPFEK
+468 ARFEYPFEK

-556 EDAELDGSLSAVSVQ
+556 TDAELDGSLSAVSVQ
-571 IKFAVVLASVAC
+571 IKFAVVLASAAC

>member
-192 IAKSSNLQTSILLF
+192 IAKSSNLQTNVLLF

-233 EGASSAMAGFMS
+233 EGASSAMAGFLS

-262 LGSIGV
+262 LQSIGV
-268 QWLNI
+268 QRLNI
-273 VLYAVAVATM
+273 VLYAVAVLTM
-283 SLANLMALVQRDIKR
+283 SLANLMALVQRDVKR

-351 ARSLNLKFKAQS
+351 ARSLNLKFKTQS
-363 PALNLNANSEE
+363 PALNLNANGEE
-374 KWNFT
+374 KENFISNAKLSFSQDYEPGAT
-379 RKTAP
+379 GELNLGANGENLACGERSFK
-384 VFAAGRESGF
+384 AGEQ
-394 AAGDDGLNFKAEA
+394 NFKASEPGAEA
-407 DESNFKLEDEAG
+407 SFFG
-419 EGNFKTERFEKNF
+419 TETCEP
-432 KFDGDAR
+432 
-439 GGGIKIDRDAQARSR
+439 
-454 ADKSGAEICEQSSK
+454 GAEICAQSSK
-468 FTARFEHPFEK
+468 FAARFEHPFEK

>member
-75 TLSMLIMLAGSI
+75 TLSMLIMLACSI
-87 FFIFLSLGARSAHE
+87 FFVFLSLGARSAHE

-124 ESLMMILVG
+124 ENLMMILVG

-192 IAKSSNLQTSILLF
+192 IAKSSNLQTNVLLF

-233 EGASSAMAGFMS
+233 EGASSAMAGFLS

-262 LGSIGV
+262 LQSIGV

-273 VLYAVAVATM
+273 VLYAVAVLTM
-283 SLANLMALVQRDIKR
+283 SLSNLMALVQRDVKR
-298 MLAFSSVSHAGFVL
+298 MLAFSSISHAGFVL

-351 ARSLNLKFKAQS
+351 ARSLNLKFKTQS
-363 PALNLNANSEE
+363 LALNLNANGESSISNAKPPFSQNHE
-374 KWNFT
+374 
-379 RKTAP
+379 P
-384 VFAAGRESGF
+384 DSAGELNLDANGQIS
-394 AAGDDGLNFKAEA
+394 ACAEQNFKMAEQNSKASGSNLKAIEPGAEA
-407 DESNFKLEDEAG
+407 SLFG
-419 EGNFKTERFEKNF
+419 TETCEP
-432 KFDGDAR
+432 
-439 GGGIKIDRDAQARSR
+439 S
-454 ADKSGAEICEQSSK
+454 AEICEQSSK
-468 FTARFEHPFEK
+468 FTAHFEHPFEK

-529 VIMAVN
+529 VIMVVN

-556 EDAELDGSLSAVSVQ
+556 EDAELDGSLGTVSVQ
-571 IKFAVVLASVAC
+571 IEFAVVLASVAC

-588 LVKFLTGAVNNFV
+588 LVKFLTGAVNNLV

>member
-192 IAKSSNLQTSILLF
+192 IAKSSNLQTNVLLF

-233 EGASSAMAGFMS
+233 EGASSAMAGFLS

-262 LGSIGV
+262 LQSIGV

-273 VLYAVAVATM
+273 VLYAVAVLTM
-283 SLANLMALVQRDIKR
+283 SLANLMALVQRDVKR

-351 ARSLNLKFKAQS
+351 ARSLNLKFKTQN
-363 PALNLNANSEE
+363 PALNLNANGEDE
-374 KWNFT
+374 GNFISNA
-379 RKTAP
+379 KLSFSQNHELVDSANELNLG
-384 VFAAGRESGF
+384 VNGQNLACGEWSFKAGEQNSK
-394 AAGDDGLNFKAEA
+394 AGEQNFKASEPGA
-407 DESNFKLEDEAG
+407 KESLFG
-419 EGNFKTERFEKNF
+419 TETCEP
-432 KFDGDAR
+432 
-439 GGGIKIDRDAQARSR
+439 
-454 ADKSGAEICEQSSK
+454 GAEICEQSSK
-468 FTARFEHPFEK
+468 FAARFEHPFEK

-529 VIMAVN
+529 VIMAAN

>member
-1 MQNNLL
+1 
-7 NLASIAPMAI
+7 MAI

-101 YHTAEFFVLFLFVLV
+101 YHTAEFFVLFLLVLV

-192 IAKSSNLQTSILLF
+192 IAKSSNLQTNILLF

-233 EGASSAMAGFMS
+233 EGASSAIAGFMS

-262 LGSIGV
+262 LQSIGV

-283 SLANLMALVQRDIKR
+283 SLANLMALV
-298 MLAFSSVSHAGFVL
+298 
-312 CAIVIGSTQANA
+312 
-324 ALFTYWILYAVANLG
+324 
-339 AFAFIWCVRQRR
+339 
-351 ARSLNLKFKAQS
+351 
-363 PALNLNANSEE
+363 
-374 KWNFT
+374 
-379 RKTAP
+379 
-384 VFAAGRESGF
+384 
-394 AAGDDGLNFKAEA
+394 
-407 DESNFKLEDEAG
+407 
-419 EGNFKTERFEKNF
+419 
-432 KFDGDAR
+432 
-439 GGGIKIDRDAQARSR
+439 
-454 ADKSGAEICEQSSK
+454 
-468 FTARFEHPFEK
+468 
-479 FDGLIRTHPLFAL
+479 
-492 CAAIFMLSLAGIP
+492 
-505 PFSVFWGKMY
+505 
-515 LLSAAVNSGYFALA
+515 
-529 VIMAVN
+529 
-535 SALALYY
+535 
-542 YLRLIVRMFLHEPR
+542 
-556 EDAELDGSLSAVSVQ
+556 
-571 IKFAVVLASVAC
+571 
-583 VLAPF
+583 
-588 LVKFLTGAVNNFV
+588 
-601 FLSGY
+601 

>member
-32 RTLSYKFYAVITILA
+32 RMLSYKFYAVITILA

-144 IALHNRARSVEA
+144 IALHNRARSIEA

-192 IAKSSNLQTSILLF
+192 IAKSSNLQTNVLLF

-233 EGASSAMAGFMS
+233 EGASSAMAGFLS

-262 LGSIGV
+262 LQSIGV

-273 VLYAVAVATM
+273 VLYAVAVLTM
-283 SLANLMALVQRDIKR
+283 SLANLMALVQRDVKR

-351 ARSLNLKFKAQS
+351 ARSFES
-363 PALNLNANSEE
+363 GPE
-374 KWNFT
+374 FG
-379 RKTAP
+379 
-384 VFAAGRESGF
+384 AAGLKLCCENSASNGQNFKTEPAYAR
-394 AAGDDGLNFKAEA
+394 DDGLNFKAEA
-407 DESNFKLEDEAG
+407 DERNFKLEDEAG

-432 KFDGDAR
+432 KFDGGER

-454 ADKSGAEICEQSSK
+454 ADRPGAEICEQSSK
-468 FTARFEHPFEK
+468 FAARFEHPFEK

-542 YLRLIVRMFLHEPR
+542 YLRLIVRMFLHNPR
-556 EDAELDGSLSAVSVQ
+556 KDAELDGSLSAVSVQ

>member
-124 ESLMMILVG
+124 ENLMMVLVG

-192 IAKSSNLQTSILLF
+192 IAKSSNLQTNVLLF

-225 HTWTPDVY
+225 HTWTPDIY
-233 EGASSAMAGFMS
+233 EGASSAMAGFLS
-245 VVPKIAGFVV
+245 VVPKIAGFVI

-262 LGSIGV
+262 LQSIGV

-273 VLYAVAVATM
+273 VLYAVAVLTM
-283 SLANLMALVQRDIKR
+283 SLANLMALVQRDVKR
-298 MLAFSSVSHAGFVL
+298 MLAFSSISHAGFVL

-351 ARSLNLKFKAQS
+351 ARSLNLKFKTQS
-363 PALNLNANSEE
+363 SALNLNANGEGSESFISNTKPAFSQNNE
-374 KWNFT
+374 
-379 RKTAP
+379 P
-384 VFAAGRESGF
+384 SFAGELNLGASEQDS
-394 AAGDDGLNFKAEA
+394 ACAEWSVKASEQNSKASEQNFKASEPGA
-407 DESNFKLEDEAG
+407 ETTLFG
-419 EGNFKTERFEKNF
+419 TETCEP
-432 KFDGDAR
+432 
-439 GGGIKIDRDAQARSR
+439 
-454 ADKSGAEICEQSSK
+454 GAEICEQSSK
-468 FTARFEHPFEK
+468 FAARFEHPFDK

-529 VIMAVN
+529 VIMAAN

-542 YLRLIVRMFLHEPR
+542 YLRLIVRMFLHEPQT
-556 EDAELDGSLSAVSVQ
+556 DAELDGSLSAVSVQ